1 MESLLQPLGA
11 ARRTIE
17 KRVDDLSNLYSVEV
31 DDVELG
37 FRRTRQC
44 DLTEGAG
51 RFAALIGRFEQSMDL
66 KDRLGQNW
74 AQNKKSAHVHSM
86 VHEHA
91 FGRPRVDKSRKG
103 S

>member
-1 MESLLQPLGA
+1 MLAYRSIEKSIATAGA

-17 KRVDDLSNLYSVEV
+17 KREDDLSNLHSVEV

-44 DLTEGAG
+44 DLAEGAG

-66 KDRLGQNW
+66 HKGPRWPEFVRRQEVC
-74 AQNKKSAHVHSM
+74 SR
-86 VHEHA
+86 A
-91 FGRPRVDKSRKG
+91 FDG